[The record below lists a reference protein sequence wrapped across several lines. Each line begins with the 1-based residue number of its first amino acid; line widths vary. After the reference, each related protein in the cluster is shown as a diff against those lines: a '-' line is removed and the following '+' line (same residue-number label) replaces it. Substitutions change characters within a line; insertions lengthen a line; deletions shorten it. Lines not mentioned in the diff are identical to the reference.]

1 MSDQVKSITLPVKGM
16 TCAACAAS
24 VEKALNEENTVNSAQ
39 VNFATNTVQLDIT
52 NTASIKQLAKKVKSR
67 GYELV
72 TQNDTSGSSEHNNL
86 RQVRSQLMIALPITV
101 VVVVLSM
108 FVGAFD
114 FKNYLLFGLTLLVLI
129 IGGRRFYAS
138 AWKQLKHRSAN
149 MDTLI
154 ALGTGSAF
162 LFSSLN
168 TFLPDLIVSGGGL
181 QLIYFESAAVI
192 IGFILLG
199 KYLEELSK
207 FKTSNAISSLYDLAV
222 KHVDCVA
229 ENGELI
235 QTDIEQIQIG
245 DTLSVKTGQK
255 IPVDGLVV
263 FGSGSVDESF
273 LTGESI
279 PIEKETESKVLAGT
293 VLMNGRIYVKTESKG
308 SDTKLNQV
316 IQLVQ
321 QAMGS
326 KASAQK
332 VADKIAG
339 VFVPA
344 VLLIAI
350 ITGLTWYFTNSNE
363 ISLAFINT
371 FNVLIIACPCALGL
385 ATPMAIMVGVGKA
398 ARSGVLVKD
407 AEALLVA
414 KDIKRLFLDKTGTIS
429 EGNLSVTSEV
439 LFFSDEQKLEL
450 LSILFSMESSSVHPI
465 ANAITE
471 HLQKTYSLF
480 PFPVMNIKTNAGIGL
495 EAEIADSIYHI
506 TPLDYDVASLSKVQ
520 KAQIKEVQESGGAG
534 ALFLKDQELLA
545 IYGLTDS
552 VKSGFGDLVKEFDR
566 LGLGLEILSGDNE
579 AAVALV
585 AYEAGISNY
594 EARLLPEQKAEIVGK
609 AMMTEKVAFAGDGIN
624 DSPALAMADLGI
636 AMGTGTDAAM
646 NTAGVTIASGK
657 MERILKLFKL
667 SKSTNRIMRQNLFW
681 AFVYNVLAIPVA
693 AGLLYPITG
702 YLMDPMLAG
711 FAMAI
716 SSVSVVLNSLRLNWV

>member
-579 AAVALV
+579 AAVARV

>member
-293 VLMNGRIYVKTESKG
+293 VLMNGRIHVKTESKG

-657 MERILKLFKL
+657 MERILELFKL

>member
-579 AAVALV
+579 AAVARV

-624 DSPALAMADLGI
+624 DAPALAMADLGI